1 VRDAGID
8 AGDLVLDLGVGDGR
22 LTKPLARAARRVVA
36 VELDPRLAASLR
48 GRWTN
53 VEVVEGDAAAM
64 ALPREPFRVVSNI
77 PFSRTADLL
86 HALLDD
92 PVLPLVRADLVVE
105 WGVAFKRAVP
115 WPSNVSGVVW
125 GASYETHVARRLP
138 RAAFDPPPGTDA
150 GVLVFTRRERPL
162 VSPESVPDYQRFV
175 AGGFRHGLTRVVS
188 SSLLREAVGGTAIA
202 RDLDAHQWADL
213 FLRACASLP

>member
-1 VRDAGID
+1 
-8 AGDLVLDLGVGDGR
+8 
-22 LTKPLARAARRVVA
+22 
-36 VELDPRLAASLR
+36 
-48 GRWTN
+48 
-53 VEVVEGDAAAM
+53 VEVVEGDAAVM
-64 ALPREPFRVVSNI
+64 AFPREPFRVVSNI

-92 PVLPLVRADLVVE
+92 PTLPLVRADLVVE

-125 GASYETHVARRLP
+125 GASYETHIARRLP
-138 RAAFDPPPGTDA
+138 RAAFDPPPETDA

-175 AGGFRHGLTRVVS
+175 AGGFRHGLMRVVS
-188 SSLLREAVGGTAIA
+188 PSLLREAVAGTAIA